1 MGQSIQSPSAFAL
14 VGALIP
20 SVLNKN
26 QSIREP
32 ILYKSHEKITDGLL
46 NVLAHTQSHWQA
58 FRETVS
64 CVVTLRACVPGT
76 FRWKSS
82 CIPTASLV
90 GRCVDPRRL
99 RLIEYL
105 SGP

>member
-1 MGQSIQSPSAFAL
+1 MGTNLMGQSIQSDPSAFAL

-46 NVLAHTQSHWQA
+46 NVLAHTQSQA

-76 FRWKSS
+76 FR
-82 CIPTASLV
+82 
-90 GRCVDPRRL
+90 
-99 RLIEYL
+99 
-105 SGP
+105 